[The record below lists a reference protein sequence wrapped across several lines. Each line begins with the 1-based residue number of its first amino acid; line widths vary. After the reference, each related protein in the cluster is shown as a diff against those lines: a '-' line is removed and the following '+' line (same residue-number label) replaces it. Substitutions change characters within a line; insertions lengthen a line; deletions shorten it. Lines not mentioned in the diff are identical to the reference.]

1 VWQSFLSIFPHL
13 LGGTMATSQ
22 RCCHLPGEMLN
33 SAAECADRA
42 RIKEPVQWHIFGS
55 FVGNVDFCY
64 SINVVEDLNLD
75 KFQFCGAVSNSEI
88 GWLVWFFVSMLST
101 KKGMSSGRFYRSS
114 HSAEIELRNRLR
126 TYHTACMWH
135 SLQCSWIGI
144 FDCGKWHFLKNQ
156 DMQHSHPRQHF
167 DRLLREN
174 NNTYVKI
181 HTVGNL
187 YLKYKMSTSHKSI
200 ETTAKVML
208 HEFFDA
214 QISAEHIVCVICSVD
229 DCSVCTG
236 PCPF

>member
-1 VWQSFLSIFPHL
+1 
-13 LGGTMATSQ
+13 
-22 RCCHLPGEMLN
+22 
-33 SAAECADRA
+33 
-42 RIKEPVQWHIFGS
+42 
-55 FVGNVDFCY
+55 
-64 SINVVEDLNLD
+64 
-75 KFQFCGAVSNSEI
+75 
-88 GWLVWFFVSMLST
+88 
-101 KKGMSSGRFYRSS
+101 
-114 HSAEIELRNRLR
+114 
-126 TYHTACMWH
+126 
-135 SLQCSWIGI
+135 
-144 FDCGKWHFLKNQ
+144 
-156 DMQHSHPRQHF
+156 MQHSHPRQHF

-236 PCPF
+236 STLSFLKDWELARKKNISSIFQMFKGHLDKFSLPNSSTFGLIPMDS